1 MGLFDFDRFRIR
13 IDSEKANLSRFGH
26 SPDMGIPFRKARLE
40 KSPIELA
47 TEDVKKSTA
56 LALHKGIPDSV
67 NSLVDIETKSHCL
80 SWRKIRQAKGR
91 SGPIQC
97 FTITLSNSLVRKSI

>member
-1 MGLFDFDRFRIR
+1 MDRKWKVFEYRRPSIEGFRIR
-13 IDSEKANLSRFGH
+13 IDEEKANLSRSGH

-40 KSPIELA
+40 KNKSPMA

-67 NSLVDIETKSHCL
+67 NSLVDIETKSH
-80 SWRKIRQAKGR
+80 
-91 SGPIQC
+91 
-97 FTITLSNSLVRKSI
+97 

>member
-1 MGLFDFDRFRIR
+1 MKRRPTYLDLVINPIWEYLFF
-13 IDSEKANLSRFGH
+13 S
-26 SPDMGIPFRKARLE
+26 KARLE

-67 NSLVDIETKSHCL
+67 NYLVYIETKSH
-80 SWRKIRQAKGR
+80 
-91 SGPIQC
+91 
-97 FTITLSNSLVRKSI
+97 

>member
-1 MGLFDFDRFRIR
+1 MPKRGLLSRLRVSYGKVPSFAESGKSSSIVVLLLRIR
-13 IDSEKANLSRFGH
+13 IDEEKANLSRSGH
-26 SPDMGIPFRKARLE
+26 SPDMGIPFSKARLE

-67 NSLVDIETKSHCL
+67 NSLVYIETKSH
-80 SWRKIRQAKGR
+80 
-91 SGPIQC
+91 
-97 FTITLSNSLVRKSI
+97 

>member
-1 MGLFDFDRFRIR
+1 
-13 IDSEKANLSRFGH
+13 
-26 SPDMGIPFRKARLE
+26 MGIPFRKARLE

-67 NSLVDIETKSHCL
+67 NSLVDIETKSH
-80 SWRKIRQAKGR
+80 
-91 SGPIQC
+91 
-97 FTITLSNSLVRKSI
+97 

>member
-1 MGLFDFDRFRIR
+1 
-13 IDSEKANLSRFGH
+13 
-26 SPDMGIPFRKARLE
+26 MGIPFSKARLE

-67 NSLVDIETKSHCL
+67 NSLVYIETKSH
-80 SWRKIRQAKGR
+80 
-91 SGPIQC
+91 
-97 FTITLSNSLVRKSI
+97 